1 MSAYSITPRFEE
13 PLHRTLARTTLAR
26 TAGLAVLIGAVFAL
40 QRHHLALLLPIA
52 ALALW
57 FTLGGHVVEIIFLNR
72 LRDQIPQGR
81 STQVLVRLLLWLSGG
96 ILLYLGMAATARTLA
111 MAGPPFRLWWIG
123 GCLLIAVELVAH
135 AALAMRG
142 RPNVYNGL
150 G

>member
-1 MSAYSITPRFEE
+1 MSGPRFEE
-13 PLHRTLARTTLAR
+13 PLSRTLTRTV
-26 TAGLAVLIGAVFAL
+26 GLAVLVGAVFAL

-72 LRDQIPQGR
+72 LRDRIPQGR
-81 STQVLVRLLLWLSGG
+81 LTQVLVRLLLWMGGG
-96 ILLYLGMAATARTLA
+96 ILLYLGMAATARALS
-111 MAGPPFRLWWIG
+111 MAGPSFRLWWIG

-135 AALAMRG
+135 AALAVRR
-142 RPNVYNGL
+142 RPNFYNGR